1 VSDVTWVLVCALGVG
16 VVLGAAGRVMLRSR
30 VRLSWSDSVVAG
42 LLGAVIGTLV
52 GGLVP
57 GGPRPWLAG
66 LAAVLG
72 TAAVLLVME
81 RVAARRREVRG
92 SVQDLVRAG
101 ESAKVEFKSSA
112 RYNRYSAKRDERLER
127 AVAKT
132 VAGFFNAEGGV
143 LLIGVADDGSITG
156 IEDDYTLLKA
166 PDRDRFE
173 LWLRDMLTKSIGVV
187 ANRDVR
193 VEFDAADG
201 RDVCLVTVPAA
212 RRPVFV
218 HGSEGHDATL
228 FVRLGNTTRELDV
241 EEALT
246 YCLDRWGRR
255 AIRDAGRS
263 ARALR

>member
-1 VSDVTWVLVCALGVG
+1 MSDATWVLVSALGVG
-16 VVLGAAGRVMLRSR
+16 VVLGAAGRALLRSR

-42 LLGAVIGTLV
+42 LLGAVVGTLI

-72 TAAVLLVME
+72 TTIVLLVME
-81 RVAARRREVRG
+81 RVSARRREVRG
-92 SVQDLVRAG
+92 SVEALVRAG

-112 RYNRYSAKRDERLER
+112 RYNRYSGKRDERLEH

-132 VAGFFNAEGGV
+132 VAGFLNAEGGV
-143 LLIGVADDGSITG
+143 LLIGVADDGSIVG

-173 LWLRDMLTKSIGVV
+173 LWLRDMLTKSLGTI
-187 ANRDVR
+187 ATKDLR
-193 VEFDAADG
+193 VEFDATNG
-201 RDVCLVTVPAA
+201 HQVCLVTAPAA
-212 RRPVFV
+212 RRPAFV
-218 HGSEGHDATL
+218 HGSEGHDAAL

-255 AIRDAGRS
+255 AIRGAAGS
-263 ARALR
+263 PRALG

>member
-1 VSDVTWVLVCALGVG
+1 VLGV
-16 VVLGAAGRVMLRSR
+16 AGRALLRSR

-42 LLGAVIGTLV
+42 LLGAVVGTLV
-52 GGLVP
+52 GGLLP

-66 LAAVLG
+66 LVAVLG

-81 RVAARRREVRG
+81 RLTAGRRQVHG
-92 SVQDLVRAG
+92 SVEDLVRAG
-101 ESAKVEFKSSA
+101 ESARVEFKSSA
-112 RYNRYSAKRDERLER
+112 RYNRHSGKRDERLEK

-132 VAGFFNAEGGV
+132 VAGFLNAEGGV
-143 LLIGVADDGSITG
+143 LLIGVADDGSIPG

-166 PDRDRFE
+166 ADRDRFE

-187 ANRDVR
+187 ATRDVR

-201 RDVCLVTVPAA
+201 HDVCLVTAPPA

-246 YCLDRWGRR
+246 YCIDRWGRR
-255 AIRDAGRS
+255 ALQSAGS
-263 ARALR
+263 ARAPG